1 MENAIDRKKA
11 ARSAFIRSSA
21 FQRLIIIAVLI
32 LLYGYFYAASTSFR
46 KYTTLVQIC
55 SNMYYTL
62 LMAIGVTFPLIT
74 GGNDLSMGTGLICYS
89 LIGSYLMRICGWPL
103 WAAILITIAMGI
115 GMGAVNGFGV
125 AKLDVPPF
133 IMTLASMMFCRGI
146 GSILTGGF
154 SGTWPDGAEPGA
166 GFRNAFRLI
175 VKTESGRMPIPLG
188 MVWMILLVIIMTLV
202 LNKTRVGRYTIAIGS
217 NKEALK
223 LSGVNVLKWHILAY
237 MISGL
242 MTGLAAVTYGRGLR
256 AERHRRGHHRRHRHD
271 RRLRLRDRHVPGRAA
286 DLAVAGRPAV
296 RGPERRLAAA
306 DHRMHPAGC
315 GDHRQDAQQPL
326 TRRALPF
333 PILNMLRPMRRK
345 HKFKEV

>member
-1 MENAIDRKKA
+1 MEITSKNKKA
-11 ARSAFIRSSA
+11 SSSSFVRSGT
-21 FQRLIIIAVLI
+21 FQRLIIIAVLV
-32 LLYGYFYAASTSFR
+32 LLYAFFYASSTSFR

-89 LIGSYLMRICGWPL
+89 LIGSYLMRIYGWPL
-103 WAAILITIAMGI
+103 WAAIVITIAMGVT
-115 GMGAVNGFGV
+115 MGFINGFGV

-242 MTGLAAVTYGRGLR
+242 MTGLAAVTY
-256 AERHRRGHHRRHRHD
+256 AATFSNIT
-271 RRLRLRDRHVPGRAA
+271 PGQGAGFELNAIGAA
-286 DLAVAGRPAV
+286 IIGGTAMTGGSGSVIGTFLGVLLISLLQVG
-296 RGPERRLAAA
+296 
-306 DHRMHPAGC
+306 
-315 GDHRQDAQQPL
+315 
-326 TRRALPF
+326 LPF
-333 PILNMLRPMRRK
+333 VGLNADWQLLITGCILLGAVTIDKMRNGR
-345 HKFKEV
+345 

>member
-1 MENAIDRKKA
+1 MENTIDRKKA

-21 FQRLIIIAVLI
+21 FQRLIIIAVLV
-32 LLYGYFYAASTSFR
+32 LLYGFFYIASPSFR

-103 WAAILITIAMGI
+103 WAAIVITILMGVA
-115 GMGAVNGFGV
+115 MGAVNGFGV
-125 AKLDVPPF
+125 AKLNVPPF

-154 SGTWPDGAEPGA
+154 SGTWPDGMEPGA
-166 GFRNAFRLI
+166 GFRNVFRL
-175 VKTESGRMPIPLG
+175 VVRTETGRMPVPLG
-188 MVWMILLVIIMTLV
+188 MIWMILLVIIMTLV

-223 LSGVNVLKWHILAY
+223 LSGVNVLKWHIFAY
-237 MISGL
+237 MICGL
-242 MTGLAAVTYGRGLR
+242 FTGLAAVTY
-256 AERHRRGHHRRHRHD
+256 AATFSNIT
-271 RRLRLRDRHVPGRAA
+271 PGQGAGFELNAIGAA
-286 DLAVAGRPAV
+286 IIGGTAMTGGSGSVFGTFLGVLLISLLQVG
-296 RGPERRLAAA
+296 
-306 DHRMHPAGC
+306 
-315 GDHRQDAQQPL
+315 
-326 TRRALPF
+326 LPF
-333 PILNMLRPMRRK
+333 VGLNADWQLLITGCILMGAVTIDKMRNGK
-345 HKFKEV
+345 

>member
-1 MENAIDRKKA
+1 MEITSKSRK
-11 ARSAFIRSSA
+11 SSSSFIRSSA
-21 FQRLIIIAVLI
+21 FQRLIIIAVI
-32 LLYGYFYAASTSFR
+32 VLLYIFFYAKSPSFR
-46 KYTTLVQIC
+46 RYTTVVQIC

-89 LIGSYLMRICGWPL
+89 LIGSYLMRINGWPL
-103 WAAILITIAMGI
+103 WAAIIITIAMGVA
-115 GMGAVNGFGV
+115 MGAVNGFGV

-133 IMTLASMMFCRGI
+133 IMTLSMMMFCRGM

-175 VKTESGRMPIPLG
+175 VKTDGGRMPVPLG

-223 LSGVNVLKWHILAY
+223 LSGVNVLKWHIFAY
-237 MISGL
+237 MICGFF
-242 MTGLAAVTYGRGLR
+242 TGLAAVTY
-256 AERHRRGHHRRHRHD
+256 AATFSNIT
-271 RRLRLRDRHVPGRAA
+271 PGQGAGFELNAIGAA
-286 DLAVAGRPAV
+286 IIGGTAMTGGSGSVIGTFLGVLLISLLQVG
-296 RGPERRLAAA
+296 
-306 DHRMHPAGC
+306 
-315 GDHRQDAQQPL
+315 
-326 TRRALPF
+326 LPF
-333 PILNMLRPMRRK
+333 VGLNADWQLLITGCILLGAVTIDKMRNGR
-345 HKFKEV
+345 

>member
-1 MENAIDRKKA
+1 MQMENTIDRRKA

-103 WAAILITIAMGI
+103 WAAIVITIAMGV

-133 IMTLASMMFCRGI
+133 IMTLSSMMFCRGM

-154 SGTWPDGAEPGA
+154 SGTWPDGADPGA
-166 GFRNAFRLI
+166 GFRNVFRLI
-175 VKTESGRMPIPLG
+175 VKTETGRMPVPLG
-188 MVWMILLVIIMTLV
+188 MVWMVLLVIIMTLV

-223 LSGVNVLKWHILAY
+223 LSGVNVLKWHIFAY
-237 MISGL
+237 MICGFF
-242 MTGLAAVTYGRGLR
+242 TGLAAVTY
-256 AERHRRGHHRRHRHD
+256 AATFSNIT
-271 RRLRLRDRHVPGRAA
+271 PGQG
-286 DLAVAGRPAV
+286 AGFELNAI
-296 RGPERRLAAA
+296 GSAIIGGTA
-306 DHRMHPAGC
+306 MTGC
-315 GDHRQDAQQPL
+315 SGSVFGTFLGVLLISLLQVG
-326 TRRALPF
+326 LPF
-333 PILNMLRPMRRK
+333 VGLNADWQLLITGCILMGAVTIDKMRNSR
-345 HKFKEV
+345 

>member
-1 MENAIDRKKA
+1 MEITSKNRKSS
-11 ARSAFIRSSA
+11 SASFIRSSA
-21 FQRLIIIAVLI
+21 FQRVIIIAVVV
-32 LLYGYFYAASTSFR
+32 LLYIFFYARSTSFR
-46 KYTTLVQIC
+46 RYTTIVQIC

-89 LIGSYLMRICGWPL
+89 LIGSYLMRIYGWPL
-103 WAAILITIAMGI
+103 WAAIVITIAMGVT
-115 GMGAVNGFGV
+115 MGFINGFGV

-242 MTGLAAVTYGRGLR
+242 MTGLAAVTY
-256 AERHRRGHHRRHRHD
+256 AATFSNIT
-271 RRLRLRDRHVPGRAA
+271 PGQGAGFELNAIGAA
-286 DLAVAGRPAV
+286 IIGGTSMTGGSGSVFGTFLGVLLIALLQVG
-296 RGPERRLAAA
+296 
-306 DHRMHPAGC
+306 
-315 GDHRQDAQQPL
+315 
-326 TRRALPF
+326 LPF
-333 PILNMLRPMRRK
+333 VGLNADWQLLITGCILLGAVTIDKMRNGR
-345 HKFKEV
+345 

>member
-1 MENAIDRKKA
+1 MQMENTIDRRKA

-103 WAAILITIAMGI
+103 WAAIVITIAMGV

-133 IMTLASMMFCRGI
+133 IMTLSSMMFCRGM

-154 SGTWPDGAEPGA
+154 SGTWPDGADPGA
-166 GFRNAFRLI
+166 GFRNVFRLI
-175 VKTESGRMPIPLG
+175 VKTETGRMPVPLG
-188 MVWMILLVIIMTLV
+188 MVWMVLLVIIMTLV

-223 LSGVNVLKWHILAY
+223 LSGVNVLKWHIFAY
-237 MISGL
+237 MICGFF
-242 MTGLAAVTYGRGLR
+242 TGLAAVTY
-256 AERHRRGHHRRHRHD
+256 AATFSNIT
-271 RRLRLRDRHVPGRAA
+271 PGQG
-286 DLAVAGRPAV
+286 AGFELNAIGSAIIGGTAMTGGSGSV
-296 RGPERRLAAA
+296 FGTFL
-306 DHRMHPAGC
+306 GVLLISLLQV
-315 GDHRQDAQQPL
+315 G
-326 TRRALPF
+326 LPF
-333 PILNMLRPMRRK
+333 VGLNADWQLLITGCILMGAVTIDKMRNGR
-345 HKFKEV
+345 

>member
-1 MENAIDRKKA
+1 MENSMDRKRA

-21 FQRLIIIAVLI
+21 FQRLILIAVLI

-89 LIGSYLMRICGWPL
+89 LIGSYLMRINGWPL
-103 WAAILITIAMGI
+103 WAAIVITILMGVT
-115 GMGAVNGFGV
+115 MGAINGFGV

-166 GFRNAFRLI
+166 GFRNIFRLI
-175 VKTESGRMPIPLG
+175 VKTESGRKPIPLG
-188 MVWMILLVIIMTLV
+188 MIWMILLVIIMTLV

-237 MISGL
+237 VISGF
-242 MTGLAAVTYGRGLR
+242 MTGLAAVTY
-256 AERHRRGHHRRHRHD
+256 AATFSNIT
-271 RRLRLRDRHVPGRAA
+271 PGQGAGFELNAIGAA
-286 DLAVAGRPAV
+286 IIGGTAMTGGSGSVVGTFLGVLLISLLQVG
-296 RGPERRLAAA
+296 
-306 DHRMHPAGC
+306 
-315 GDHRQDAQQPL
+315 
-326 TRRALPF
+326 LPF
-333 PILNMLRPMRRK
+333 VGLNADWQLLITGCILLGAVTIDKMRNGK
-345 HKFKEV
+345 

>member
-1 MENAIDRKKA
+1 MENTIDRKKA

-103 WAAILITIAMGI
+103 WAAIVITIAMGVT
-115 GMGAVNGFGV
+115 MGFINGFGV

-133 IMTLASMMFCRGI
+133 IMTLASMMFCRGM

-223 LSGVNVLKWHILAY
+223 LSGVNVLKWHIFAY
-237 MISGL
+237 MICGF
-242 MTGLAAVTYGRGLR
+242 MTGLAAVTY
-256 AERHRRGHHRRHRHD
+256 AATFSNIT
-271 RRLRLRDRHVPGRAA
+271 PGQGAGFELNAIGAA
-286 DLAVAGRPAV
+286 IIGGTAMTGGSGSVIGTFLGVLLISLLQVG
-296 RGPERRLAAA
+296 
-306 DHRMHPAGC
+306 
-315 GDHRQDAQQPL
+315 
-326 TRRALPF
+326 LPF
-333 PILNMLRPMRRK
+333 VGLNADWQLLITGCILLGAVTIDKMRNGR
-345 HKFKEV
+345 

>member
-103 WAAILITIAMGI
+103 WAAILITIAMGV

-242 MTGLAAVTYGRGLR
+242 MTGLAAVTY
-256 AERHRRGHHRRHRHD
+256 AATFSNIT
-271 RRLRLRDRHVPGRAA
+271 PGQGAGFELNAIGAA
-286 DLAVAGRPAV
+286 IIGGTAMTGGSGSVIGTFLGVLLISLLQVG
-296 RGPERRLAAA
+296 
-306 DHRMHPAGC
+306 
-315 GDHRQDAQQPL
+315 
-326 TRRALPF
+326 LPF
-333 PILNMLRPMRRK
+333 VGLNADWQLLITGCILLGAVTIDKMRNGR
-345 HKFKEV
+345 

>member
-1 MENAIDRKKA
+1 MQMENTIDRKKA

-32 LLYGYFYAASTSFR
+32 LLYCFFYAASTSFR

-89 LIGSYLMRICGWPL
+89 LIGSYLMRIYGWPL
-103 WAAILITIAMGI
+103 WAAIVLTI
-115 GMGAVNGFGV
+115 GMGVLMGVINGFGV

-133 IMTLASMMFCRGI
+133 IMTLASMMFCRGM

-166 GFRNAFRLI
+166 GFRNVFRLI
-175 VKTESGRMPIPLG
+175 VKTETGRMPVPIG
-188 MVWMILLVIIMTLV
+188 MIWMILIVIIMTLV
-202 LNKTRVGRYTIAIGS
+202 LNHTRVGRYIIAIGS

-223 LSGVNVLKWHILAY
+223 LSGVNVLKWHIFAY
-237 MISGL
+237 MISGF
-242 MTGLAAVTYGRGLR
+242 MTGLAAVTY
-256 AERHRRGHHRRHRHD
+256 AATFSNIT
-271 RRLRLRDRHVPGRAA
+271 PGQGAGFELNAIGAA
-286 DLAVAGRPAV
+286 IIGGTAMTGGSGSVIGTFLGVLLISLLQVG
-296 RGPERRLAAA
+296 
-306 DHRMHPAGC
+306 
-315 GDHRQDAQQPL
+315 
-326 TRRALPF
+326 LPF
-333 PILNMLRPMRRK
+333 VGLNADWQLLITGCILLGAVTIDKMRNS
-345 HKFKEV
+345 

>member
-1 MENAIDRKKA
+1 MQMENTIDRKKA

-103 WAAILITIAMGI
+103 WAAILITIAMGV

-133 IMTLASMMFCRGI
+133 IMTLASMMFCRGM

-166 GFRNAFRLI
+166 GFRNAFR
-175 VKTESGRMPIPLG
+175 ESSVQVPLHDG
-188 MVWMILLVIIMTLV
+188 PPHRGQL
-202 LNKTRVGRYTIAIGS
+202 
-217 NKEALK
+217 
-223 LSGVNVLKWHILAY
+223 HP
-237 MISGL
+237 
-242 MTGLAAVTYGRGLR
+242 GLR
-256 AERHRRGHHRRHRHD
+256 R
-271 RRLRLRDRHVPGRAA
+271 
-286 DLAVAGRPAV
+286 
-296 RGPERRLAAA
+296 
-306 DHRMHPAGC
+306 
-315 GDHRQDAQQPL
+315 
-326 TRRALPF
+326 
-333 PILNMLRPMRRK
+333 
-345 HKFKEV
+345 